1 MENNMHKVTALKIG
15 LLGNGT
21 VGKTAIIN
29 SIFGFEHPLD
39 TMATISDKE
48 ETKFKLKNNENI
60 KLIFYDV
67 SGNERFRSSGLKYM
81 KAVQGIIL
89 IFDFTRK
96 KSFDDLNVWLEL
108 INDNL
113 DNPFIVLFGNKI
125 DTEKD
130 NWEVT
135 SEESKNFAKKIE
147 IAFFE
152 TSAKTG
158 QGINEGLSY
167 IANSIYDKIL
177 NKGDQN
183 IIIDNNNDKI
193 KSNKNSNCPGNKKRK
208 NNK

>member
-15 LLGNGT
+15 LLGNST
-21 VGKTAIIN
+21 IGKTAIIN
-29 SIFGFEHPLD
+29 SIFCFEHPLD
-39 TMATISDKE
+39 TMATISDRAD
-48 ETKFKLKNNENI
+48 TKFKLKNNENI

-177 NKGDQN
+177 NKGNQN

-193 KSNKNSNCPGNKKRK
+193 KLNKNSNCPGNKKRK

>member
-1 MENNMHKVTALKIG
+1 
-15 LLGNGT
+15 
-21 VGKTAIIN
+21 
-29 SIFGFEHPLD
+29 
-39 TMATISDKE
+39 
-48 ETKFKLKNNENI
+48 
-60 KLIFYDV
+60 
-67 SGNERFRSSGLKYM
+67 M